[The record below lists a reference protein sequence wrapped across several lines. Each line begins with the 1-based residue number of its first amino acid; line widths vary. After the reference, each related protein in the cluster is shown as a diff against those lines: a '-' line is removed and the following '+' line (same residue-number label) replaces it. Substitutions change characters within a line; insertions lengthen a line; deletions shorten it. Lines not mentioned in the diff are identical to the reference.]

1 MLSPALMNSPANGQ
15 RGGASPSVQIHS
27 PLDNALLMRK
37 RAAAVNR
44 RVPMSAYPNDGDD
57 DV

>member
-1 MLSPALMNSPANGQ
+1 MRSPAGNPYTGD
-15 RGGASPSVQIHS
+15 SPSVQIHS

-44 RVPMSAYPNDGDD
+44 RVPMSAFPTDSDEEGENNR
-57 DV
+57 